1 MQGLAIDIEHPA
13 PRVRAGGSCAPGG
26 LTALGL
32 LSPAAGPMRLLLLS
46 LGPGGGRA
54 LACGLDAAWP
64 PAGVLV
70 PAMLTLLVPQGPL
83 VGELRPGPATACCG
97 RLWPCTLR
105 WRTPL
110 CQVVAPEA
118 VLARSFLA
126 VLDGRHGTARA
137 LRVALAVLELSA
149 GRDLADACQACRPG
163 VGLRQLE
170 RDFKR
175 CLGLAPSGCA
185 RLVQVQRAAAALL
198 GGASLAQ
205 AATGC
210 GFADQPHMTRAF
222 RRIAGVTPGA
232 LRARVAAGQPGVAG
246 AQPGGSGRGRPCSS
260 TAT

>member
-13 PRVRAGGSCAPGG
+13 PSVRAGGSCAPVG

-46 LGPGGGRA
+46 LGPGSRRA

-70 PAMLTLLVPQGPL
+70 PAMLTLLAPQGPL
-83 VGELRPGPATACCG
+83 VGELRPGPAAAGGG
-97 RLWPCTLR
+97 RLWPCVLS

-118 VLARSFLA
+118 VLARCFMA
-126 VLDGRHGTARA
+126 VLDGRHGAVRA
-137 LRVALAVLELSA
+137 LRVARAVLELCA
-149 GRDLADACQACRPG
+149 GQDLADACRACRLG
-163 VGLRQLE
+163 VGPRQME

-175 CLGLAPSGCA
+175 CLGLAPSDCA

-205 AATGC
+205 AAAGC

-232 LRARVAAGQPGVAG
+232 LRERVAPVAAWPGPAGRGCPAVV
-246 AQPGGSGRGRPCSS
+246 PGG
-260 TAT
+260 